1 MNGISLATHGDS
13 EERARWPT
21 LQPHF
26 PLYEPFW
33 MQHVYTLRGTD
44 HRIRADIDE
53 RLELLAQ
60 EHYKCFLSLSIAHG
74 RLDDDAHPERTFSS
88 LQNAGNR
95 AQQVIRLFNDIRAG
109 CLPADADPVDP
120 APFADSCRAIA
131 EYRNYVHED
140 VMGMIV
146 LGGRRYLPKPA
157 CLGTYRR
164 WSRLQGA
171 PVADF
176 EPMRDVLA
184 ARFATLTALLDTG
197 WRIMLDRTPALLASP
212 GYRHLLPPQA
222 GAANVVMQRIVLSS
236 NVQLG

>member
-13 EERARWPT
+13 EEQARWPA

-26 PLYEPFW
+26 PLYESLW

-44 HRIRADIDE
+44 DRIRADIDE
-53 RLELLAQ
+53 RLELMAQ
-60 EHYKCFLSLSIAHG
+60 EHYKCFLSLSIVQG
-74 RLDDDAHPERTFSS
+74 GLDDDAHPERTFSS

-95 AQQVIRLFNDIRAG
+95 AQQVIQLFNNIRAV
-109 CLPADADPVDP
+109 CLPADPDPVDP
-120 APFADSCRAIA
+120 APFADSCRDIA

-140 VMGMIV
+140 VMGMMLV
-146 LGGRRYLPKPA
+146 GGRRYLPKPA

-164 WSRLQGA
+164 WSRLQAA

-176 EPMRDVLA
+176 EPLHDVLA
-184 ARFATLTALLDTG
+184 AHFAALTKLLDSR
-197 WRIMLDRTPALLASP
+197 WRMMLDRTPVLLASP
-212 GYRHLLPPQA
+212 GYRQLLPPQH
-222 GAANVVMQRIVLSS
+222 GAANVLMQRIMLSS

>member
-13 EERARWPT
+13 EERARWPA

-44 HRIRADIDE
+44 DRIRAHIDE
-53 RLELLAQ
+53 RLELMAQ
-60 EHYKCFLSLSIAHG
+60 EHYKCFVSLSIAEG
-74 RLDDDAHPERTFSS
+74 VLDDDAHPERTFSS
-88 LQNAGNR
+88 LQNAGKR
-95 AQQVIRLFNDIRAG
+95 AHDVIRLFNDIRAA
-109 CLPADADPVDP
+109 CFPADPDPVDP
-120 APFADSCRAIA
+120 APFADSCRDIA

-140 VMGMIV
+140 VMGMILV
-146 LGGRRYLPKPA
+146 EGRRYLPKLA

-176 EPMRDVLA
+176 EPLHDVLA
-184 ARFATLTALLDTG
+184 ARFAALTTLLDSR
-197 WRIMLDRTPALLASP
+197 WRMLLGRTPALLASP
-212 GYRHLLPPQA
+212 GYRQLLPPQP
-222 GAANVVMQRIVLSS
+222 GTANVVMQRIMLSS